1 MRRGVFVQGRS
12 NTTAADPEPQ
22 GQPARAAASTG
33 DSPPLESACDGVAV
47 DSTIDEAGGVRQL
60 PRDLLVPAI
69 LRPARGESAI
79 EDDRLPA
86 LFYGEHRAAH
96 RVKRS
101 QMGEKFVE
109 GKFVLMRPVVGCWWG
124 VGGGC
129 VPGGNAQKTCFIGRL
144 AFYI

>member
-1 MRRGVFVQGRS
+1 
-12 NTTAADPEPQ
+12 
-22 GQPARAAASTG
+22 
-33 DSPPLESACDGVAV
+33 V

-86 LFYGEHRAAH
+86 LFYGEHRATH